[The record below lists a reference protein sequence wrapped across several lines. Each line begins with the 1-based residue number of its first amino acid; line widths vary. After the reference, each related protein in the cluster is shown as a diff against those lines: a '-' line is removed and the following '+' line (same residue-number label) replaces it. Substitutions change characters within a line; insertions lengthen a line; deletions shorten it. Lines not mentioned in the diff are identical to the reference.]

1 MANRKGWTERELL
14 VAFGLYCRLP
24 FGKLHSGNTL
34 IIRFAERIGRIPSAL
49 AMKLVNI
56 ASLDPA
62 ITSTGRKGLSGASLA
77 DKKMWEAM
85 TSDWES
91 FALQSEAAIREMM
104 QNEEDIENLQATDQ
118 ENYAG
123 YDKEVMTKVRVGQN
137 FFRRSVLS
145 AYNYTC
151 CISGLTIP
159 DLLVASHIVPWRD
172 DSSNRL
178 NPKNGLALSALH
190 DRAFDLG
197 IITISEE
204 MTVKVSKVEHAEDD
218 YFFLSALKS
227 FENKK
232 IALPD
237 KFAPADD
244 FLDYHRENIF
254 RG

>member
-34 IIRFAERIGRIPSAL
+34 IIRFAERIGRTPSAL

>member
-1 MANRKGWTERELL
+1 MANPKGWTERELL

-34 IIRFAERIGRIPSAL
+34 IIRFAERIGRTPSAL

-232 IALPD
+232 
-237 KFAPADD
+237 
-244 FLDYHRENIF
+244 
-254 RG
+254 

>member
-1 MANRKGWTERELL
+1 MANPKGWTERELL

-34 IIRFAERIGRIPSAL
+34 IIRFAERIGRTPSAL

-227 FENKK
+227 LSL
-232 IALPD
+232 I
-237 KFAPADD
+237 
-244 FLDYHRENIF
+244 HI
-254 RG
+254 